1 MKPKLLINGR
11 YTYRMNDDDVKMSND
26 NKNVNNKDWNSK
38 NMQSSCKC
46 R

>member
-11 YTYRMNDDDVKMSND
+11 YACNDNDDDVKVSNN
-26 NKNVNNKDWNSK
+26 NKNMNNRDWNSK
-38 NMQSSCKC
+38 NMRSSCRC